1 MSNNAVDPNIN
12 NSSSPYAQV
21 ADPAWVTAAQACGFY
36 NDYLTRDECLHISK
50 KSGLHLPRWLMK
62 DPLRRLGRGKYAIP
76 ELSFGVK
83 QTKS

>member
-12 NSSSPYAQV
+12 NSVSPYAQV
-21 ADPAWVTAAQACGFY
+21 ADPAWVTAAREAGY
-36 NDYLTRDECLHISK
+36 TNDYLTREECLNISE
-50 KSGLHLPRWLMK
+50 KSGLRLPRWLMK
-62 DPLRRLGRGKYAIP
+62 DPLRRLGRGRYAIP